1 MSCLKKFISAKL
13 DQVAQEILLLLVNN
27 LPEKH
32 ITKVQTDEILSALFV
47 ICARVTRKMHSFS
60 TNQTR
65 VIFYVCYYKPYLI
78 QRMCPLFI
86 LLEFQGDGSLITVRS
101 QYSKEASDF
110 HSSSLNCIKRIVM

>member
-32 ITKVQTDEILSALFV
+32 ITKVQTDEILLALFV

-65 VIFYVCYYKPYLI
+65 LIFLCMLLQALSDTENVPPFLVCWKAMAL
-78 QRMCPLFI
+78 
-86 LLEFQGDGSLITVRS
+86 
-101 QYSKEASDF
+101 
-110 HSSSLNCIKRIVM
+110 

>member
-47 ICARVTRKMHSFS
+47 ICARVYAIETQARL
-60 TNQTR
+60 
-65 VIFYVCYYKPYLI
+65 FYVCYYKPYLI
-78 QRMCPLFI
+78 QRMCPPF
-86 LLEFQGDGSLITVRS
+86 
-101 QYSKEASDF
+101 
-110 HSSSLNCIKRIVM
+110 

>member
-32 ITKVQTDEILSALFV
+32 ITKVQTDEILLALFV

-65 VIFYVCYYKPYLI
+65 LIFFMYVIT
-78 QRMCPLFI
+78 
-86 LLEFQGDGSLITVRS
+86 SLI
-101 QYSKEASDF
+101 
-110 HSSSLNCIKRIVM
+110 

>member
-47 ICARVTRKMHSFS
+47 ICVRVTRKMHSFS

-65 VIFYVCYYKPYLI
+65 LIFLCMLLQALSDTENVPHFLVCWKAMAL
-78 QRMCPLFI
+78 
-86 LLEFQGDGSLITVRS
+86 
-101 QYSKEASDF
+101 
-110 HSSSLNCIKRIVM
+110 